1 MTKTALL
8 GMVKVLAPELAQS
21 NIRINGLAPG
31 LIETKFSNAVSDF
44 FLIKRFINFS
54 IKWNKVDLN
63 LQGG

>member
-31 LIETKFSNAVSDF
+31 LIQTKLSDPVSDSILKLKHF
-44 FLIKRFINFS
+44 MNFIIQCNGVKLII
-54 IKWNKVDLN
+54 
-63 LQGG
+63 